1 MGISGSHMTV
11 PILWRSTRVLPT
23 LLIIP
28 RLFGVKRFPL
38 SALGLLGLIAI
49 AYFGWTHL
57 GWWTV
62 VLGYVWMI
70 SLLSFVPVI
79 PSKVV
84 LNIGHALPANT
95 LFDDQSLDD
104 AYDMVVSEVQ
114 ALVDNIR

>member
-38 SALGLLGLIAI
+38 SALGLFGFIAI

-57 GWWTV
+57 GWWIV

-70 SLLSFVPVI
+70 SEFCASHTIQSCSQYWACV
-79 PSKVV
+79 
-84 LNIGHALPANT
+84 ACA